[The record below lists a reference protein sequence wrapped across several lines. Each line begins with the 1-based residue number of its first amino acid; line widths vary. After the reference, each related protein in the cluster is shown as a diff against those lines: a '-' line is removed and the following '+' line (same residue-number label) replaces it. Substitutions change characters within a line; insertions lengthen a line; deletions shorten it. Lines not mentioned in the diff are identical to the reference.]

1 MELNDIQQQILQP
14 FVIETIKTLNTMAGL
29 KAHAGDGFPDDIEK
43 FKFKGYAVVAETSG
57 NVEGK
62 ILMHHY
68 VETALAIGNKVRCA
82 LLDDDQESPEMN
94 EEVGE
99 ALAEFSNT
107 AIGLAMRQLADSDL
121 GIKFKPPYFVS
132 DIKDMTNLMADV
144 QEIVSVPIHVDDVG
158 RFYFNFLLHKKTGN
172 KQLPNSAKI
181 MIVDDM
187 KMVRSSIK
195 SYLKQLGYENIIEAV
210 DGQDAVEKHAMEEP
224 AFIFMDIVM
233 PNLNGN
239 EALKVIRDVDKKVPI
254 VMLTSVSD
262 ENLIKECEAL
272 GIKGYI
278 LKPLTR
284 EHGPG
289 TLGQM
294 LSLG

>member
-29 KAHAGDGFPDDIEK
+29 KAHAGDGFPDDISK
-43 FKFKGYAVVAETSG
+43 FKFKGYAVVAETAG

-68 VETALAIGNKVRCA
+68 VETALAIGNKVRCS
-82 LLDDDQESPEMN
+82 LLDTDDVSPEMT

-107 AIGLAMRQLADSDL
+107 AIGLAMRQLSESDL

-132 DIKDMTNLMADV
+132 DIKDMGSLMQNV
-144 QEIVSVPIHVDDVG
+144 KEIVSVPIHVDDVG
-158 RFYFNFLLHKKTGN
+158 RFYFNFLLHAKTGN
-172 KQLPNSAKI
+172 RQLPTSAKI
-181 MIVDDM
+181 MVVDDM

-195 SYLKQLGYENIIEAV
+195 AYLKQLGYENIVEAV

-233 PNLNGN
+233 PNMTGN
-239 EALKVIRDVDKKVPI
+239 EALKAIREADKKVPI

-262 ENLIKECEAL
+262 ENLIKECESH
-272 GIKGYI
+272 GIKGYV

-289 TLGQM
+289 TLSQM
-294 LSLG
+294 LSME

>member
-29 KAHAGDGFPDDIEK
+29 RAHAGDGFPDDIEK
-43 FKFKGYAVVAETSG
+43 FRFKGYAVVAETSG

-68 VETALAIGNKVRCA
+68 IETALAIGNKVRCA
-82 LLDDDQESPEMN
+82 LLDDDDEAAEMN

-107 AIGLAMRQLADSDL
+107 AIGLAMRQLAESDL

-132 DIKDMTNLMADV
+132 DIKDMDAMMSNV
-144 QEIVSVPIHVDDVG
+144 KEIVSVPIHVEDVG
-158 RFYFNFLLHKKTGN
+158 RFYFNFLLHKPTGN
-172 KQLPNSAKI
+172 KMVSQDSKI

-195 SYLKQLGYENIIEAV
+195 SYLKQLGYENIVEAV
-210 DGQDAVEKHAMEEP
+210 DGQDAIEKHAMEEP

-239 EALKVIRDVDKKVPI
+239 EALKHIREADKKTPI

-262 ENLIKECEAL
+262 EKLIQECEAL

-284 EHGPG
+284 EYGPG
-289 TLGQM
+289 TLSQM
-294 LSLG
+294 LAL

>member
-1 MELNDIQQQILQP
+1 MELNDIQLQILQP

-29 KAHAGDGFPDDIEK
+29 RAHAGDGFPDDIEK
-43 FKFKGYAVVAETSG
+43 FRFKGYAVVAETSG

-68 VETALAIGNKVRCA
+68 IETALAIGNKVRCA
-82 LLDDDQESPEMN
+82 LLDDDVEAAEMN

-107 AIGLAMRQLADSDL
+107 AIGLAMRQLAESDL

-132 DIKDMTNLMADV
+132 DIKDMDAMMSNV
-144 QEIVSVPIHVDDVG
+144 KEIVSVPIHVEDVG
-158 RFYFNFLLHKKTGN
+158 RFYFNFLLHKPTGN
-172 KQLPNSAKI
+172 KMVSQDSKI

-195 SYLKQLGYENIIEAV
+195 AYLKQLGYENIVEAV
-210 DGQDAVEKHAMEEP
+210 DGQDAIEKHAMEEP

-239 EALKVIRDVDKKVPI
+239 EALKHIREADKKTPI

-262 ENLIKECEAL
+262 EKLIKECEAL

-284 EHGPG
+284 EYGPG
-289 TLGQM
+289 TLSQM
-294 LSLG
+294 LAL